1 VIELAARIWT
11 KKETQETLKHLREEG
26 VEITKTEGMGGKMY
40 KGLVDGE
47 VVFQAGEFGRGYLV
61 RINGGQ

>member
-11 KKETQETLKHLREEG
+11 KKETQETLKQLRENG
-26 VEITKTEGMGGKMY
+26 IEITKTDGMGGKMY
-40 KGLVDGE
+40 KGLVGGE

-61 RINGGQ
+61 RIKGGQ

>member
-1 VIELAARIWT
+1 MIELAARIWT
-11 KKETQETLKHLREEG
+11 KKETQETLKQLRENG
-26 VEITKTEGMGGKMY
+26 IEITKTDGMGGKMY

-61 RINGGQ
+61 RIKGGQ